1 MAVIW
6 NEQTGRPPTRCESRP
21 GSRRPTYTNFVAAI
35 AVLVPTLFR
44 QTVPSGLPDVEY
56 LVRVS
61 VRDFRAAMASPEEY
75 RRRGLLDEQQWL
87 DAAGGRAQQVT
98 QP

>member
-1 MAVIW
+1 M
-6 NEQTGRPPTRCESRP
+6 
-21 GSRRPTYTNFVAAI
+21 AAI
-35 AVLVPTLFR
+35 AVLVPMLFR